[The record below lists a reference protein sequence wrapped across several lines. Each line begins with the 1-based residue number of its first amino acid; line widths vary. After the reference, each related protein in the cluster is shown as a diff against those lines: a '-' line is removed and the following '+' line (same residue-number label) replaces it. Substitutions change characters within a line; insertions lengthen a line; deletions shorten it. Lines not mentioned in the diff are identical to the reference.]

1 MPNATKSGRNL
12 TDLYRPV
19 KRRRLQ
25 REIDTILSE
34 SDGTIEDHQLCDHLI
49 DTTTD
54 SNKRLRSELADT
66 RAKLAKV
73 QRDYDELE
81 SDHTQCPY
89 WIQRNE
95 SLATTLDD
103 RCEKL
108 EKENEKLQNI
118 CDELTSEIR
127 RLRTQNCDELD
138 NTDRE
143 EQDDI
148 Q

>member
-1 MPNATKSGRNL
+1 MPNATMSSRNL
-12 TDLYRPV
+12 TDLRPV

-54 SNKRLRSELADT
+54 SNKRLRSELAET
-66 RAKLAKV
+66 RGKLARV

-81 SDHTQCPY
+81 SDHSQCPY

-95 SLATTLDD
+95 SLATTLDN

-108 EKENEKLQNI
+108 EKENERLQNT

-127 RLRTQNCDELD
+127 HLRTQNCDEVD
-138 NTDRE
+138 NMDRE
-143 EQDDI
+143 GQDNI
-148 Q
+148 QQ